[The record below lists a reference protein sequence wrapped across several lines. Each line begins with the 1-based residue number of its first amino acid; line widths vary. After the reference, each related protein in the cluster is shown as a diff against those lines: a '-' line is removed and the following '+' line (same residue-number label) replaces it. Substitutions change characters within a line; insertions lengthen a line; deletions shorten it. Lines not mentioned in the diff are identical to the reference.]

1 MITEQISKELH
12 QIYPEGKR
20 ITNKQLKAALQQ
32 IYDKFSYKRHAT
44 ATQIQEYGF
53 SIKRCKMPKD
63 KFGKR
68 HDGVILTMK
77 QDIKINK

>member
-44 ATQIQEYGF
+44 AT
-53 SIKRCKMPKD
+53 
-63 KFGKR
+63 
-68 HDGVILTMK
+68 
-77 QDIKINK
+77 